1 MQPPT
6 SPTDP
11 GGQAHS
17 PNYHIGNVT
26 AYTRPEGAV
35 TANLPIGDQNTT
47 HSLEE
52 ARARVVTLLA
62 QSTIKPKTFAIM
74 SSQNL
79 SSASQ
84 PNIPPKP
91 QNARGR
97 TTSPTTST
105 ARSPTQPQNA
115 GKVAAPTA
123 SSATSSNA
131 SRKPQNVGIA
141 TSSNNTSSNAT
152 ITPQNAGA
160 AATSTTSTTAAVP
173 VERTLMRYTAK
184 FASSWDVYARGQERL
199 DITKILQACN
209 INPPSW
215 TCMTRSQADKSL
227 ARITLTREHLRYVD
241 DYEAVHAK
249 SLVMMDERA
258 LIPDMDAFGIIELRP
273 SGKKGADGRFVVAER
288 WDSPTFLKDMVAL
301 FEDLKP
307 AGIEIAEAYSQPL
320 LLLRF
325 DGITVNDAVRRARM
339 NDLHVDYRTPPST
352 VTGFLEVTAKPNN
365 AMKVHSV
372 RMKAMQQLPER
383 LGEVRYGL
391 ETSGPGY
398 FRVVVAFARNNTQE
412 HAFVEEV
419 GGCTVRFTFDG
430 EVHKKKDDDKAV
442 EVLVRETLEGIQGKL
457 EEPTGVVKRQRAPDV
472 RDSDA
477 VRRATERG
485 TVDTNMDGTTAAG
498 AAAASRDAV
507 AVTDDDDD
515 DELTK
520 QRETKK
526 AEATKLVDKAK
537 KPIRTLLSVVKRC
550 GTNDETMQSC
560 VKILIGMMPKDE
572 ERVDVF
578 VKAIGEVRSPGQLVR
593 KLSEHGF
600 VVPAELTL
608 NWSSLL
614 STPQEAVPVK
624 ALNIQRQPPRQ
635 SRTSQPTEA
644 PRNQTK
650 SSDPAKRTDSV
661 ARQRGGSRKR

>member
-1 MQPPT
+1 M
-6 SPTDP
+6 
-11 GGQAHS
+11 
-17 PNYHIGNVT
+17 
-26 AYTRPEGAV
+26 
-35 TANLPIGDQNTT
+35 
-47 HSLEE
+47 
-52 ARARVVTLLA
+52 
-62 QSTIKPKTFAIM
+62 
-74 SSQNL
+74 
-79 SSASQ
+79 
-84 PNIPPKP
+84 
-91 QNARGR
+91 
-97 TTSPTTST
+97 
-105 ARSPTQPQNA
+105 
-115 GKVAAPTA
+115 
-123 SSATSSNA
+123 
-131 SRKPQNVGIA
+131 GIA
-141 TSSNNTSSNAT
+141 TSPNNSTSNAT
-152 ITPQNAGA
+152 ITPLNAGA

-173 VERTLMRYTAK
+173 VERKLTRFTAK
-184 FASSWDVYARGQERL
+184 FGTSWDVYARGQERL
-199 DITKILQACN
+199 DITKILQASN
-209 INPPSW
+209 INPPTW

-227 ARITLTREHLRYVD
+227 ARITLTREHLRYED
-241 DYEAVHAK
+241 DYEAVHEK
-249 SLVMMDERA
+249 SLIMMDERA
-258 LIPDMDAFGIIELRP
+258 LMPDMDAHGIIELRP
-273 SGKKGADGRFVVAER
+273 SGKKGADGKFVVAER
-288 WDSPTFLKDMVAL
+288 WDTPTFLKDMVAL

-325 DGITVNDAVRRARM
+325 DGIAVNDAVRRAGM

-398 FRVVVAFARNNTQE
+398 FRVVVAFARNTTQE

-419 GGCTVRFTFDG
+419 GGCTICFTLGG
-430 EVHKKKDDDKAV
+430 EVYKKKEEGNAV
-442 EVLVRETLEGIQGKL
+442 EVLVKETLQGIQGKL
-457 EEPTGVVKRQRAPDV
+457 EEPTGVAKRQRAADV

-515 DELTK
+515 DELAK
-520 QRETKK
+520 QREEKK
-526 AEATKLVDKAK
+526 AEASRLVDKAK
-537 KPIRTLLSVVKRC
+537 KAIRSLLSVVKRC

-560 VKILIGMMPKDE
+560 VKILINMMPKDE

-578 VKAIGEVRSPGQLVR
+578 VKAIGEVKSPGQLVR
-593 KLSEHGF
+593 KLNDHGF
-600 VVPAELTL
+600 AVPPELTL

-614 STPQEAVPVK
+614 STPQEALPVK

-635 SRTSQPTEA
+635 SRPSQPTDA
-644 PRNQTK
+644 PRNQSK
-650 SSDPAKRTDSV
+650 SSEPAKRTGSV
-661 ARQRGGSRKR
+661 ARQRAGSRKR